1 LDDVDGKSAS
11 KQAEPTGQ
19 SPPRGIAKVGRSARH
34 ASAGAL
40 IQSSRDDGAPKV
52 QRPFLREHGEQVTRD
67 QVTVVIPTL
76 NEAEGIGSVLDDL
89 KEARYNNVLVVD
101 GDSTDGTV
109 EIAEK
114 KGTAVVMQHGPGKAG
129 ALKTAI
135 GMVATEYMAVMDGD
149 CTYRAA
155 DLDSLLAYAR
165 EYDEVVGARVDG
177 RENIPRM
184 NRFGNWVISRV
195 FKLLFGTPISDVL
208 SGMYLMKTEKARE
221 MELSSVSF
229 DIEVEIASA
238 MATGGK
244 VTQVPISYGRRVG
257 SQKLRPS
264 HGGRIVGTLFWM
276 AYYYNPVILFGG
288 LVSLAAIPAA
298 GILLWVLFEGFFLG
312 VWHSIYAILGVALL
326 LLASQAAAISLT
338 SLLIK
343 RSEQRI
349 MSTLSRIQS
358 KG

>member
-1 LDDVDGKSAS
+1 
-11 KQAEPTGQ
+11 
-19 SPPRGIAKVGRSARH
+19 
-34 ASAGAL
+34 
-40 IQSSRDDGAPKV
+40 
-52 QRPFLREHGEQVTRD
+52 LREQGKQVTRD

-89 KEARYNNVLVVD
+89 KEAGYNNVLVVD

-114 KGTAVVMQHGPGKAG
+114 KGAAVVMQHGPGKAG
-129 ALKTAI
+129 AVKTAI

-149 CTYRAA
+149 CTYKAA
-155 DLDSLLAYAR
+155 DLDGMLTYAR

-177 RENIPRM
+177 RENIPTM

-208 SGMYLMKTEKARE
+208 SGMYLLKMEKAGE
-221 MELSSVSF
+221 MELSSASF

-238 MATGGK
+238 MATSGK
-244 VTQVPISYGRRVG
+244 ITQVPISYGQRVG
-257 SQKLRPS
+257 TQKLRPS
-264 HGGRIVGTLFWM
+264 HGGRIVSTLFWM

-298 GILLWVLFEGFFLG
+298 GVLLWVLLEGLFLG
-312 VWHSIYAILGVALL
+312 VWHSVYAIFGIALF

-343 RSEQRI
+343 RSEKRI
-349 MSTLSRIQS
+349 TTLLS
-358 KG
+358 KRLP